1 MLGWCYMFSTDQ
13 KPCLLVTNHLKIGEP
28 WLQRLL
34 EQPSKRKS
42 LAQVFC
48 TTKNGRNPRLQHPH
62 PVVSLSWLPC
72 EPNFAGFGAHI
83 SWENSVPSLAS
94 TDTAGRLST
103 CGPGEIQATLSV
115 FPVAYYTNNDWLV
128 VRTLWKIW
136 LRQWEGWHPIYYG
149 KYKMFQTTNQMKFHN
164 SSGVIYTLDID
175 LWKKKNI
182 KKKNIPL
189 QETWFQSSRV
199 LDLLL
204 KMHLLS
210 QRWKPQWTFL
220 GPFSCQVIGGLFLWY
235 PDICWLSFGNT
246 LWL

>member
-128 VRTLWKIW
+128 VWTSEK
-136 LRQWEGWHPIYYG
+136 YDFVNG
-149 KYKMFQTTNQMKFHN
+149 KD
-164 SSGVIYTLDID
+164 DIPYIME
-175 LWKKKNI
+175 NI
-182 KKKNIPL
+182 KCSKLP
-189 QETWFQSSRV
+189 T
-199 LDLLL
+199 
-204 KMHLLS
+204 
-210 QRWKPQWTFL
+210 RWNSTI
-220 GPFSCQVIGGLFLWY
+220 VAA
-235 PDICWLSFGNT
+235 
-246 LWL
+246 